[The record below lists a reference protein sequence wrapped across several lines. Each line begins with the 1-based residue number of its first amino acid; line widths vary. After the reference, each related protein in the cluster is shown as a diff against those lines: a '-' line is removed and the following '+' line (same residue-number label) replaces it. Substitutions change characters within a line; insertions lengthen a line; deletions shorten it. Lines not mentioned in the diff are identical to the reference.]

1 MENAKIL
8 FYKLY
13 GMLLIGDRRHQRKA
27 DGRLRYRCIDVE
39 DFLKDD

>member
-1 MENAKIL
+1 MEDDKIL
-8 FYKLY
+8 FCKY

>member
-8 FYKLY
+8 FYKY
-13 GMLLIGDRRHQRKA
+13 DILLIGDRRHQRKA
-27 DGRLRYRCIDVE
+27 DGRLRCRYMDVE